1 MGNDEAKEENKL
13 NALNRTYKGSESNS
27 ILNRINE
34 MYTTSNK
41 YVIFGD
47 VEKIRKSICKI
58 KWIYESKKGFGT
70 GFFIDFNSYKYLITN
85 YHIISKEKK
94 QIEIEIWDKS
104 NIKLNLN
111 NRYIIYLP
119 EPKDITIIRLK
130 TNEIDK
136 IEYLFFDLN
145 YSIGYNYYKENEVLT
160 AGYPKGKKLAT
171 GAGIIKE
178 VINEYEF
185 FHNIPTELGSSGSPV
200 ILFNTLK
207 VIGIHKQSDIKKKL
221 NVGTFI
227 GEAIKEINGNKFNNL
242 NKNNKNS
249 AAHIEPT
256 IKNIRN
262 VDNNLSY
269 TQKNNSNFKEVE
281 KFNNLKSKTFM
292 KGNESNTLDIK
303 YDVIKNKNEINCIYI
318 VNKNNEINLLY
329 DFKENVN
336 DYINEDAKRIHNEAK
351 KAINEENIDIYINN
365 TKIKFNTKYKSYE
378 AGLINV
384 KFKIKKLLTSTGFMF
399 KKCTALKSID
409 LSSFN
414 ASNVTNM
421 YDMFY
426 ECSSLE
432 SINLSSLNT
441 NNVTNFYC
449 MFNNCSSLKSIDLS
463 SFNTN
468 KVTDMRGMFQ
478 YCKSLE
484 SLDLSSFNTNKVI
497 NMSYMFNNCI
507 SLKFINLSTFNT
519 NNVTNMSVMF
529 QYCKSLK
536 SIDLSSF
543 NTNNVTY
550 MSFMF
555 TRCYLLNSLNLS
567 SFNTNN
573 VTNMRS
579 MFSFCKSLKS
589 LNLSSFDTTNVTDM
603 YGMFFHCDLLE
614 SIDLSSF
621 DTSSIIN
628 MEFMF
633 NFCSSLKK
641 QNIKVSEKGTKILDE
656 FKISLISNIFKT
668 VFK

>member
-1 MGNDEAKEENKL
+1 MGNDEAKEENKP
-13 NALNRTYKGSESNS
+13 NALNRTYKGSESIS
-27 ILNRINE
+27 TLNRINE
-34 MYTTSNK
+34 IYTTSNK
-41 YVIFGD
+41 YVIFED

-58 KWIYESKKGFGT
+58 KWNYESKKGFGT
-70 GFFIDFNSYKYLITN
+70 GFFIDYNSNKYLITN

-119 EPKDITIIRLK
+119 VSKDITIIGLK
-130 TNEIDK
+130 AKEIDK

-145 YSIGYNYYKENEVLT
+145 FSIGYNYYKENEVLT

-178 VINEYEF
+178 IINEYEF
-185 FHNIPTELGSSGSPV
+185 YHNIPTELGSSGSPV

-221 NVGTFI
+221 NIGTFI
-227 GEAIKEINGNKFNNL
+227 GEAIKEINENKFNNL

-249 AAHIEPT
+249 VTRIEPI
-256 IKNIRN
+256 IKVTRN
-262 VDNNLSY
+262 ADNNLSY
-269 TQKNNSNFKEVE
+269 IQKNNFNFKEV
-281 KFNNLKSKTFM
+281 NNLNDKSKIFM
-292 KGNESNTLDIK
+292 KETDSNILDIK
-303 YDVIKNKNEINCIYI
+303 NDVIKNKNEINCIYI
-318 VNKNNEINLLY
+318 VKKNNEINLLY

-336 DYINEDAKRIHNEAK
+336 NYINEEAKRVHNEAK

-365 TKIKFNTKYKSYE
+365 TKIKFNRKYKSYE
-378 AGLINV
+378 DGLIYV
-384 KFKIKKLLTSTGFMF
+384 KFKIKKLLESTGFMF
-399 KKCTALKSID
+399 KKCTTLKSID

-414 ASNVTNM
+414 ASNITNM

-441 NNVTNFYC
+441 NNVNSFYC
-449 MFNNCSSLKSIDLS
+449 MFNKCSSLKSIDLS

-478 YCKSLE
+478 ECKSLE
-484 SLDLSSFNTNKVI
+484 SIDLSSFNTNKVI

-507 SLKFINLSTFNT
+507 SLKFINLSSFNT
-519 NNVTNMSVMF
+519 INVTNMSVMF

-543 NTNNVTY
+543 NTSNVTD
-550 MSFMF
+550 MSYMF

-579 MFSFCKSLKS
+579 MFSYCKSLKS

-628 MEFMF
+628 MKFML

-641 QNIKVSEKGTKILDE
+641 QNIKVNERGTKILDE
-656 FKISLISNIFKT
+656 FKTSLISNFFKS